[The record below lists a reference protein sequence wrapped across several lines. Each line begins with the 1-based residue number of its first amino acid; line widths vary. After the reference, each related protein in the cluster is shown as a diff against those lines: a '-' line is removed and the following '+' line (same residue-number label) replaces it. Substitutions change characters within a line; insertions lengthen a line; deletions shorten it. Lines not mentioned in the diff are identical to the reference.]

1 MMDGHTKRTEVGE
14 ESQLHKGRRK
24 KKKENLSKS
33 EGSGGKCNSS
43 HRNPSF
49 HLRRVA

>member
-1 MMDGHTKRTEVGE
+1 MKRANGIKDTG
-14 ESQLHKGRRK
+14 GG
-24 KKKENLSKS
+24 KKEKLSKS